1 MKAPPLRTEALSAEA
16 SKEREDSMA
25 AVYIKGDP
33 RDEEERARLLADA
46 FDEFM
51 LKTALEQRR
60 FLRKFGLQETEI
72 DGILKNPSALQWRI
86 KGE

>member
-1 MKAPPLRTEALSAEA
+1 
-16 SKEREDSMA
+16 MA

-33 RDEEERARLLADA
+33 RSEEERAEMLAAA

-51 LKTALEQRR
+51 LKTAIEQRR

-72 DGILKNPSALQWRI
+72 DGILKNPGVLQWRI